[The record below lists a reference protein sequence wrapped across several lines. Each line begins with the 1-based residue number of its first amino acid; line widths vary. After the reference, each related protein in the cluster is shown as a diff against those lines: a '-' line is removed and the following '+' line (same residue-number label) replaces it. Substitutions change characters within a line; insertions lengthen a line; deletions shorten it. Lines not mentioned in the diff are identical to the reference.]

1 MDLKRELP
9 SFDWRSVPR
18 GSEPCQRLNT
28 ERGEASGGAGLGWD
42 FKLHRLPVNVRNS
55 RAEVPLIGGHGAI
68 LDLGNRKR
76 RFADSHDVVVLAT
89 CRRNE
94 YLSMVRQIQSS
105 KLAGRENVRTAILS
119 TLSLEEEDG
128 MDCVEEG
135 DGAGEKIAER
145 SLITGAAW
153 FSALHRSGSQPE
165 GSGCHAGMFAVP

>member
-68 LDLGNRKR
+68 LD
-76 RFADSHDVVVLAT
+76 LAT